1 MAEQEVKR
9 RRFNGDSD
17 TESYPDSESG
27 YTEEL
32 EGNTGIDEAIL
43 ASIEASLA
51 ENRDPVKR
59 EAKIK
64 AAKEIVKARAWL
76 LMPETHPIWGPMV
89 VTESELP
96 EYWKIGYTDD
106 GYTYVHD
113 VDDEDAARRVIASD
127 VVGAGFVADDLF
139 KDADFVIDAI
149 NVARDKFLVILC
161 RCPESLLCD
170 EVFLARLQSEFDVL
184 TTCTCVSE
192 ALDRLDKSLADMLCE
207 TAAFKVL
214 QRAVKI
220 TEVAFDIGVV
230 NTIARV
236 TAFTPIDLI
245 VDDMIR
251 SVKGYETRKR
261 KKCILGDKD
270 ASAVGVAAA
279 GYGCVR
285 DITVTLEDVGIGNGT
300 CFYFD
305 ADFLL
310 SVIVAQPTPKDQV
323 QVLRYA
329 SAVLC
334 DPERTFL
341 CDALRCIGGAR
352 AAITAG
358 LGHSRR
364 FRALGFTAEPFT
376 GDTPGAALRL
386 GEEAILNWI
395 AAPPAG
401 RSSFPMHKDVPL
413 PTARC
418 TWTFFPDPN
427 KEYELD
433 APRTMATIMSDRV
446 TMVYGAPVEGE
457 DYEAGISCW
466 SLTLPDTTTMTKLE
480 VGVGHPRV
488 DGSQFLLPALDI
500 TAYGFTTIELL
511 LIRGYGNG
519 TLGLYTDGTLVHQSE
534 SPFIAGAVFPCVVV
548 TPRRSMPPPTVTI
561 GPPTRGKHFSVC
573 ADSTRL
579 LVANA
584 WDEDVT
590 TAWFSRLFNNM
601 TDIKAEFAVLNELS
615 DAPVKE
621 YGHGIVHINRAG
633 KGAMGI
639 YKFNHTFLYRNVDPD
654 TEEKIEQSIATLKT
668 LLRTGDSDI
677 DDHLFSRNTL
687 PLPTSLGSM
696 RAELTDGDIRAI
708 LWTQIAVSSPLAL
721 WRQNTI
727 EDIAHR
733 TNTDRLALFR
743 ARWAPVTARV
753 YSEIADELSVR
764 RTTAHVYGYLSTI
777 ILGVQIQ
784 EPEMV
789 ESTFNRL
796 FEDAA
801 EFFPACLPGAA
812 ALELPPAPDL
822 STLRGFNYNEDFDKD
837 TYLESRFN
845 DCLEFESTGTHRV
858 CRLDKPLYVETT
870 GQRDEARIMHGEN
883 NFREIVESA
892 ERTARQARPGSM
904 PLHHSA
910 AVVFWDGVRSH
921 PVLPQE
927 DLVIRL
933 PGRAIEFVC
942 DIPFSHLADLRA
954 VDAIV
959 ENLRASLVTII
970 DTRVVE
976 GILIEKVG
984 WDPVPFCQRVLE
996 LLSDNAAFSGLE
1008 LVKNIRDFNN
1018 QMAESITAMDNSAAL
1033 LAQYS
1038 AAFKKAR
1045 DDLPVR
1051 LLITAVPRRYVYS
1064 TDISFT
1070 TFFVEFFLVA
1080 TEPDFTREE
1089 ARTLCTNL
1097 EGAGWLTLRAWR
1109 TAYRA
1114 DKDDAMN
1121 AVCDYRVPSKL
1132 VDLLEDL
1139 GYCTVFKSDA
1149 DEASRYAC
1157 AHATTGLRPDQ
1168 VFKLG
1173 GMFRDDVAKTAA
1185 ATDLV
1190 QQLFDAS
1197 LLCLGPEAI
1206 LAWTPLESNASGYYY
1221 TKDGRPALDLNAHS
1235 TEYLLC
1241 SVDEHAHTMLGIV
1254 TLKHWAMH
1262 TIRESFETVD
1272 SNTDVLRDD
1281 IRPFRDAWRHLC
1293 RTGIAPTPKFV
1304 RTGLNLNRYKFL
1316 SDPLVGNTEGN
1327 CLEIKLV
1334 LATLFVSN
1342 LLTSG
1347 SDLERYMEDM
1357 SIDGVFHRT
1366 FMHLFFCVLL
1376 FQRAVMTDKF
1386 HTTTGTSLDDKWFAA
1401 EWADSEHDPE
1411 LYELAKQCKDA
1422 DQFFYS
1428 LQAKDEKFWGRFDE
1442 VTDQIRSLYNA
1453 FRLEMNIRSA
1463 DCPPETTWR
1472 HCLQIMIDPRT
1483 HVRRAVVALIDLF
1496 GVLGKDGS
1504 ISRDSPGLLRVLY
1517 DGNWDEICAMRAP
1530 SGRCTLGNIVNA
1542 CILPQSPAA
1551 VLSRTVPAEMRCGF
1565 AMRCLLNAMSCR
1577 FTAETGAFARDL
1589 TGRPHTFSKVVVV
1602 QDQETTK
1609 VYLRDDTSQTLLFVK
1624 SPRGEWMY
1632 LFYERYRIPAFI
1644 LQMLAQ

>member
-1 MAEQEVKR
+1 MHLFKCVPHIRLRTYHPFVRTMEEQDVKR
-9 RRFNGDSD
+9 RRV
-17 TESYPDSESG
+17 EPW
-27 YTEEL
+27 
-32 EGNTGIDEAIL
+32 
-43 ASIEASLA
+43 
-51 ENRDPVKR
+51 R
-59 EAKIK
+59 
-64 AAKEIVKARAWL
+64 
-76 LMPETHPIWGPMV
+76 LMPEKHPSWGPMV

-96 EYWKIGYTDD
+96 EYWKIEYCDD
-106 GYTYVHD
+106 GYTYVYD
-113 VDDEDAARRVIASD
+113 VDDAEIAHRVIASD
-127 VVGAGFVADDLF
+127 VVGAGFVADGLF
-139 KDADFVIDAI
+139 ADADFVIAAI
-149 NVARDKFLVILC
+149 NLAPDKFLVILC

-170 EVFLARLQSEFDVL
+170 SAFLALLQREASVL

-192 ALDRLDKSLADMLCE
+192 ALDPLDEGLANMLRE
-207 TAAFKVL
+207 TPAFKVL
-214 QRAVKI
+214 QRAVTI
-220 TEVAFDIGVV
+220 TDVEFDIGGV
-230 NTIARV
+230 NSYARV
-236 TAFTPIDLI
+236 TAFTPIDWI
-245 VDDMIR
+245 VDNMIR
-251 SVKGYETRKR
+251 SVRNCETKR
-261 KKCILGDKD
+261 GKKCILGDKD
-270 ASAVGVAAA
+270 ASAVDVAAT
-279 GYGCVR
+279 GYGRVHA
-285 DITVTLEDVGIGNGT
+285 ITGTLEDAGIGSGA

-310 SVIVAQPTPKDQV
+310 SVIAAQPTPEDQV

-334 DPERTFL
+334 NPERTFL

-352 AAITAG
+352 AAIAAG
-358 LGHSRR
+358 LSRCNR
-364 FRALGFTAEPFT
+364 FQALGFTRDTPFT
-376 GDTPGAALRL
+376 GDASGAALRL
-386 GEEAILNWI
+386 GEEAILSWI
-395 AAPPAG
+395 AAPPAA

-413 PTARC
+413 ATARC
-418 TWTFFPDPN
+418 TWYFFSDPN

-433 APRTMATIMSDRV
+433 KSRTMATIVSGHV
-446 TMVYGAPVEGE
+446 TTVYGAPFRGV
-457 DYEAGISCW
+457 DHAAGISCW
-466 SLTLPDTTTMTKLE
+466 SLTLPATTTMTKLE
-480 VGVGHPRV
+480 VGIGHPRI
-488 DGSQFLLPALDI
+488 DGSRFLLPLDI
-500 TAYGFTTIELL
+500 RKYGSATIELL

-519 TLGLYTDGTLVHQSE
+519 TLGLYTDGTLVRQYE
-534 SPFIAGAVFPCVVV
+534 SAFIAAGVVFPCVVV
-548 TPRRSMPPPTVTI
+548 TPKRSMPPPIVTI
-561 GPPTRGKHFSVC
+561 GPPTKTAGTHFSV
-573 ADSTRL
+573 L
-579 LVANA
+579 
-584 WDEDVT
+584 
-590 TAWFSRLFNNM
+590 
-601 TDIKAEFAVLNELS
+601 
-615 DAPVKE
+615 
-621 YGHGIVHINRAG
+621 
-633 KGAMGI
+633 
-639 YKFNHTFLYRNVDPD
+639 
-654 TEEKIEQSIATLKT
+654 
-668 LLRTGDSDI
+668 
-677 DDHLFSRNTL
+677 
-687 PLPTSLGSM
+687 

-708 LWTQIAVSSPLAL
+708 LWTQIAVSDSLAL
-721 WRQNTI
+721 WRNNTLV
-727 EDIAHR
+727 DIADR
-733 TNTDRLALFR
+733 TNPDRLELFR
-743 ARWAPVTARV
+743 AKWAPVTARV
-753 YSEIADELSVR
+753 YPEIADELAVR

-777 ILGVQIQ
+777 ILGVPIQ
-784 EPEMV
+784 MPETV
-789 ESTFNRL
+789 EGTFNQL
-796 FEDAA
+796 FDGAM
-801 EFFPACLPGAA
+801 EFFPACLPNAA

-822 STLRGFNYNEDFDKD
+822 SALRGFNYTDDYNEDA
-837 TYLESRFN
+837 YLESIFN
-845 DCLEFESTGTHRV
+845 DHLDYASMGNCV

-870 GQRDEARIMHGEN
+870 EQRNEDRIMHGEN

-954 VDAIV
+954 VDVIV
-959 ENLRASLVTII
+959 QNLRASLVTII
-970 DTRVVE
+970 DNRVVE

-996 LLSDNAAFSGLE
+996 LLPDNAAFSDLTDPQAGVQIAVE
-1008 LVKNIRDFNN
+1008 LVENIRDFNN
-1018 QMAESITAMDNSAAL
+1018 LMVDAITDMDNSAAL
-1033 LAQYS
+1033 LFQYG
-1038 AAFKKAR
+1038 AALKEAR
-1045 DDLPVR
+1045 KDLPVR

-1262 TIRESFETVD
+1262 TIRESFEIVD

-1281 IRPFRDAWRHLC
+1281 IRPFKDAWRHLC
-1293 RTGIAPTPKFV
+1293 RTGIAPAATFT
-1304 RTGLNLNRYKFL
+1304 RTGFNLNRYDFV
-1316 SDPLVGNTEGN
+1316 SDPLVGETEGS
-1327 CLEIKLV
+1327 CVEIKLV
-1334 LATLFVSN
+1334 LATLLVSN
-1342 LLTSG
+1342 ELTSG
-1347 SDLERYMEDM
+1347 SDLARYMGDM
-1357 SIDGVFHRT
+1357 SIGGVFHRT
-1366 FMHLFFCVLL
+1366 FTHLFFCVLL
-1376 FQRAVMTDKF
+1376 FKRAVLTDKF
-1386 HTTTGTSLDDKWFAA
+1386 HTTRGASLDDTWLAA
-1401 EWADSEHDPE
+1401 EWADFEHDRK

-1422 DQFFYS
+1422 NQFFYN
-1428 LQAKDEKFWGRFDE
+1428 LQAKDKKFWGRFDDP
-1442 VTDQIRSLYNA
+1442 TDQTRSLYNA
-1453 FRLEMNIRSA
+1453 FRLEMIIRSA
-1463 DCPPETTWR
+1463 EECPPGTTWR
-1472 HCLQIMIDPRT
+1472 HCLQTMINPQT
-1483 HVRRAVVALIDLF
+1483 HIRRAVVALIDLF
-1496 GVLGKDGS
+1496 GILGKDGS
-1504 ISRDSPGLLRVLY
+1504 ISRDGPDLLQMLCRH
-1517 DGNWDEICAMRAP
+1517 DNWDKICEMRGP
-1530 SGRCTLGNIVNA
+1530 FGRHTLGNIVDA

-1551 VLSRTVPAEMRCGF
+1551 VRSRTVPAELRCGF
-1565 AMRCLLNAMSCR
+1565 AMSCLLNVMSLR
-1577 FTAETGAFARDL
+1577 RGTVETSTLARDL
-1589 TGRPHTFSKVVVV
+1589 TGRPHTYSNVVVA

-1609 VYLRDDTSQTLLFVK
+1609 MYLCDDPSRTQPGTLLFVK
-1624 SPRGEWMY
+1624 RPSGEWMY
-1632 LFYERYRIPAFI
+1632 LFYERHRIPAFI
-1644 LQMLAQ
+1644 LQMLV